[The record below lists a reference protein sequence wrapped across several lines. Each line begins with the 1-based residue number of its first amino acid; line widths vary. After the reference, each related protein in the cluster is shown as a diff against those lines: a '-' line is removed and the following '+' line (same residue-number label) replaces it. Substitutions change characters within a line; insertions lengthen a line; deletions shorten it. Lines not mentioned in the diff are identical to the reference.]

1 MKIVYCING
10 TYNSGGMEKVLC
22 NKANYF
28 SDQLGHDVIII
39 TTEQK
44 GRQNFFNF
52 SNKIKFIDL
61 GINYDDDKNKNI
73 FIRLYKSYKKR
84 RIHFLKLTSRISVFP
99 CSIEALVFYT
109 R

>member
-28 SDQLGHDVIII
+28 SDKLGHDVIII

-73 FIRLYKSYKKR
+73 LLGCINHIKKENTFSQINGSFRDYQAGYLYFHVR
-84 RIHFLKLTSRISVFP
+84 
-99 CSIEALVFYT
+99 
-109 R
+109 